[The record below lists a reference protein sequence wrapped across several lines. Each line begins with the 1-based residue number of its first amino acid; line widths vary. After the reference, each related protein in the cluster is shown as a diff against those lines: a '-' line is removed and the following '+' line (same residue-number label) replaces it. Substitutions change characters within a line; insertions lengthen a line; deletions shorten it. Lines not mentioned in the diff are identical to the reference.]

1 MRKKPQKGK
10 NPHGG
15 RNQRKSLGCV
25 KTFLKLTVFSHVF
38 NNVDYW
44 IPFEFF
50 LSFVRWF
57 FFFWSLVTWSANSGA
72 FLNFYQKMNLY
83 HESIKYSLIQE
94 TSDICKVLLGSPT
107 SSVWR
112 ISVTLG
118 ITSSENYLSKKKRF
132 LSLHE
137 SYVLCNIIQF

>member
-1 MRKKPQKGK
+1 MQLLVESSFFPLDLRLEGCDVIAATNILLQWKKNPQGGGIYREGESTVRKKPQKGK

-25 KTFLKLTVFSHVF
+25 KTFLKLTVFAHVF

-57 FFFWSLVTWSANSGA
+57 SFFFLVTC
-72 FLNFYQKMNLY
+72 NL
-83 HESIKYSLIQE
+83 E
-94 TSDICKVLLGSPT
+94 C
-107 SSVWR
+107 
-112 ISVTLG
+112 
-118 ITSSENYLSKKKRF
+118 
-132 LSLHE
+132 
-137 SYVLCNIIQF
+137 